1 MRGVSIIADYFKTV
15 TLTGGT
21 VRVEGWSYD
30 TYQANIG
37 ALIGIASKTLAETT
51 ESATWEEILTPLLA
65 QSKPLIVT
73 SLENGEDDLAKA
85 RGILD
90 IMTLTEAVIELNGIN
105 EVLMGKLMALMNK
118 LTATLSPP
126 ATSPKP
132 SSTKRG
138 KTGTA

>member
-1 MRGVSIIADYFKTV
+1 MADYFKTV

-21 VRVEGWSYD
+21 VRVEGWSFD

-37 ALIGIASKTLAETT
+37 TLIGIIGEALSQSDTSDALGT
-51 ESATWEEILTPLLA
+51 ITPLLA
-65 QSKPLIVT
+65 KSKPLIVC
-73 SLENGEDDLAKA
+73 SLENGEDDLDKA
-85 RGILD
+85 RGLADIL
-90 IMTLTEAVIELNGIN
+90 TLTEAVIEVNQIEAL
-105 EVLMGKLMALMNK
+105 LGKLPTLMNK